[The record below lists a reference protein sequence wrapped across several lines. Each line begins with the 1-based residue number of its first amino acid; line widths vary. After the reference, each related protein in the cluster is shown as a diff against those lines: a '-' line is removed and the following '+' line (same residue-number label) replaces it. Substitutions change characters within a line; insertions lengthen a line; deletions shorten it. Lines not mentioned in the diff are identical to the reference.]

1 MRAQSTVCPWF
12 SKTMMVIGSFMVMV
26 PRKYKRSQGLGLE
39 RVHLS
44 PANDFNP
51 AFLMARL
58 LKSAVKKKVAFGDRG
73 VRITS

>member
-1 MRAQSTVCPWF
+1 
-12 SKTMMVIGSFMVMV
+12 MMVIGSFMVMV

-51 AFLMARL
+51 AFLMAMV
-58 LKSAVKKKVAFGDRG
+58 LKSAVKKKGSIRG
-73 VRITS
+73 PGRPDYILISRVMP